1 MPSKTRRNV
10 LALIG
15 GGVVLALTGSAVV
28 YAQPETTPLV
38 IVNNQTNS
46 DQVVTTVIRTAGE
59 DETMVDDTQTISAGD
74 EQGYTELVADE
85 PLLVTVRADTGL
97 EETYRWTATDAA
109 NGLGV
114 GITTNNIGFEVATP
128 P

>member
-1 MPSKTRRNV
+1 MPSKTRRNI
-10 LALIG
+10 LALLG
-15 GGVVLALTGSAVV
+15 GGVVLGLTGSAVV

-46 DQVVTTVIRTAGE
+46 DQVVTTVIRTAKE
-59 DETMVDDTQTISAGD
+59 DETMVDDTRTISAGD
-74 EQGYTELVADE
+74 EHGYTELVADE
-85 PLLVTVRADTGL
+85 PLSVTVRVDNGL
-97 EETYRWTATDAA
+97 EETYRWTTTDAA

>member
-10 LALIG
+10 LALLG
-15 GGVVLALTGSAVV
+15 GGVVLGLTGSAVV

-85 PLLVTVRADTGL
+85 PLLVTVRADNGL